1 MAFHC
6 RGGTRRGM
14 FRVENLTEQNSAQRG
29 IAMARRCTTTV
40 IFGFILA
47 VATSIAALPAY
58 ASSHGVF
65 DLEET
70 SEIERI
76 VGDYIRNNPEIIV
89 DALRQLELR
98 QRQAEAQEVERQI
111 ALNSEALLNDPGS
124 PVGGNP
130 NGDVTVVEFFD
141 YRCPYC
147 KAVSPSLSQLLKDDG
162 NIRFVYKE
170 WPILG
175 PVSVIGAR
183 VALATRKQGMYGEFH
198 ERLMGVAGQL
208 SEAMIF
214 DIAAELGL
222 DIDRLREDMDSPDIE
237 DMLRRNAKLA
247 DNLKI
252 TGTPAFV
259 IGDVLVPG
267 ALELSDLKALV
278 EQARSDG

>member
-1 MAFHC
+1 MV
-6 RGGTRRGM
+6 RR
-14 FRVENLTEQNSAQRG
+14 R
-29 IAMARRCTTTV
+29 TTTV

-47 VATSIAALPAY
+47 VAASLAALPVY

-76 VGDYIRNNPEIIV
+76 VGDYIRNNPEIVV

-147 KAVSPSLSQLLKDDG
+147 KAVSPSLSQLLEDDG

-175 PVSVIGAR
+175 PVSVTAAR
-183 VALATRKQGMYGEFH
+183 VALAARKQDMYEEFH
-198 ERLMGVAGQL
+198 ERLMGVSGQL
-208 SEAMIF
+208 SEVMIF
-214 DIAAELGL
+214 DIAADLGL

-237 DMLRRNAKLA
+237 NMLRRNATLA
-247 DNLKI
+247 DSLKI

-278 EQARSDG
+278 EQARTDG